1 MEQKE
6 KLTTLEQG
14 LKILQLFNEE
24 VPSHTISSVSKIH
37 NISRSTARRY
47 LLTFAGEGYLKFDG
61 KNFFLSSKVLDF
73 AYNYL
78 SINNISTI
86 VAPYLKELTQ
96 STNEPSG
103 LATLDGSDIKY
114 LGWNNY
120 NSVWKFRR
128 NLEIGAR
135 LPAFCTS
142 MGRVLLSF
150 LTEHEIQQF
159 KKEFKPHSFT
169 KYTQTSLDS
178 LNKNINFVR
187 KNGYSVMNQELTIG
201 ISTVAVPIYDNKGSS
216 FLALNIAVEH
226 GKYDGETIR
235 KKIVP
240 KMAKIAVR
248 ISEDI
253 KLHSNSVG
261 M

>member
-1 MEQKE
+1 MNQKD
-6 KLTTLEQG
+6 KLKTLEQG
-14 LKILQLFNEE
+14 LKILQLFDEDL
-24 VPSHTISSVSKIH
+24 PIHTISSVSKKL
-37 NISRSTARRY
+37 NISRSSARRY
-47 LLTFAGEGYLKFDG
+47 LLTFLEEGYLKFDG

-78 SINNISTI
+78 SINSISTI
-86 VAPYLKELTQ
+86 VAPYLKQLTNI
-96 STNEPSG
+96 TNEPSG
-103 LATLDGSDIKY
+103 LATLDGFDIKY

-150 LTEHEIQQF
+150 LTEHEIKQF

-178 LNKNINFVR
+178 LDKNINFVI
-187 KNGYSVMNQELTIG
+187 KNGYSVMHQELTIG

-226 GKYDGETIR
+226 GKYDDKTIIKR
-235 KKIVP
+235 ILP
-240 KMAKIAVR
+240 KMTKIAAR
-248 ISEDI
+248 ISDDI
-253 KLHSNSVG
+253 KLYSNSFS

>member
-1 MEQKE
+1 MNQKD
-6 KLTTLEQG
+6 KLKTLEQG
-14 LKILQLFNEE
+14 LKILQLFDEDL
-24 VPSHTISSVSKIH
+24 PIHTISSVSKKL
-37 NISRSTARRY
+37 NISRSSARRY
-47 LLTFAGEGYLKFDG
+47 LLTFLEEGYLKFDG

-78 SINNISTI
+78 SINSISTI
-86 VAPYLKELTQ
+86 VAPYLKQLTKI
-96 STNEPSG
+96 TNEPSG
-103 LATLDGSDIKY
+103 LATLDGFDIKY
-114 LGWNNY
+114 LAWNNY

-150 LTEHEIQQF
+150 LNEHEIKQF

-178 LNKNINFVR
+178 LDKNINFAS
-187 KNGYSVMNQELTIG
+187 KNGYSVMHQELTIG

-226 GKYDGETIR
+226 GKYDDKTIIKR
-235 KKIVP
+235 ILP
-240 KMAKIAVR
+240 KMTKIAAR

-253 KLHSNSVG
+253 KLYSNSFS